1 MLTGSHKSNPHN
13 VNEEVLIVAWKV
25 LQKQNFLKT
34 GKPGLVG
41 WPAPPEDKILWKT
54 TTKLKV
60 SFTKKKVLYLK
71 ENVTFPSNS
80 CILKNVLY

>member
-1 MLTGSHKSNPHN
+1 MLTRSPKSNPDN
-13 VNEEVLIVAWKV
+13 VNEEALIVSWKV

-34 GKPGLVG
+34 GKPGLVS

-60 SFTKKKVLYLK
+60 SFTKKKVSYLK
-71 ENVTFPSNS
+71 ENVTF
-80 CILKNVLY
+80 